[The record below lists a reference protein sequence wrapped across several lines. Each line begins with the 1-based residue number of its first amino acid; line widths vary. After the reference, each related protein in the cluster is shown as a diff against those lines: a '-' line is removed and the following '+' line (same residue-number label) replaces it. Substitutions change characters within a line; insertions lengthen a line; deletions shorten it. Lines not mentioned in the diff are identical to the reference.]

1 MTALSYLSEFY
12 TQLNINRLSAHNL
25 RKYKGIRWFV
35 RVLGRFAGGD
45 LKLGP
50 GGGFNRGLNKK
61 TPSPF
66 GEGA

>member
-1 MTALSYLSEFY
+1 MVYA
-12 TQLNINRLSAHNL
+12 A
-25 RKYKGIRWFV
+25 V
-35 RVLGRFAGGD
+35 VARFAGGD

-50 GGGFNRGLNKK
+50 GEGFNRGLNKK